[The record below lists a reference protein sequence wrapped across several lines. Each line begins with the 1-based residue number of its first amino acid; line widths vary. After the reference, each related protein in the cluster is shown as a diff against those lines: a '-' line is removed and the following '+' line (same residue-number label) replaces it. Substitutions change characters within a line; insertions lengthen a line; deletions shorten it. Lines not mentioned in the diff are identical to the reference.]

1 MDSIEKQYYDY
12 SVSWWEE
19 IEAPSQDEK
28 DIIEYLQSYDLE
40 GLDVLHVGVGNNFVA
55 TAFPT
60 AKITGLTISIL
71 EYQKAVSLQMPNY
84 FNILI
89 DKHDPALD
97 KMIGMYDLIIDN
109 NIGSY
114 SRDFDSACKF
124 LKVALDHLKPEGS
137 LITHTAGLAYRN
149 PFDLSRAMHTLG
161 SKRKV
166 NYGARGVVFIN

>member
-1 MDSIEKQYYDY
+1 MTNYYDY

-19 IEAPSQDEK
+19 IEEPSQDEK
-28 DIIEYLQSYDLE
+28 DIIEYLKSYDLT
-40 GLDVLHVGVGNNFVA
+40 DMKVLHVGVGNNFVA
-55 TAFPT
+55 REFPT

-97 KMIGMYDLIIDN
+97 RMIGMYDLIIDN

-114 SRDFDSACKF
+114 SKDFDSACKF
-124 LKVALDHLKPEGS
+124 LETALNHLNPEGS
-137 LITHTAGLAYRN
+137 LITHTAGLGYRN
-149 PFDLSRAMHTLG
+149 PFDIARAMNTIG
-161 SKRKV
+161 SKRMI